1 MQVRTA
7 VSVKIAGKSFQA
19 RADTRDVAGIQDEV
33 QRVDDPEPSAVT
45 AIHPER
51 REAHTAPAPNDPA
64 AIEARLEEIA
74 AMVRRAKLLSDAAT
88 PLDDAAAVSEPVSAP
103 APVLV
108 PAPEPSPS
116 RGVPRLGQMLVE
128 RELITPEQL
137 DEALE
142 LQQTTG
148 RRIGETLVEIGAV
161 SGIEVAL
168 VLAEHLGVAFVDLRT
183 QPPDPVLA
191 QLIPQDIA
199 LRYTA
204 LPVARWNDHLVIA
217 MANPNDVFAVDDLR
231 VVIGQP
237 IIAALTDTEQLRTAI
252 ARAYQ
257 HSDVASSLDDVS
269 SDLAENEPVVVVDDA
284 GDGPMVQLVNA
295 LLEQASRDRASDLHV
310 EPASNNVCIR
320 FRIDGVLHDVS
331 EAPLSMLRPMVSRM
345 KLLGGLDIAQSRLPQ
360 DGRFSTRVQGRAI
373 DVRIATVPT
382 AAGEAAVLRLLD
394 ATGAAIDVKSLGL
407 TPNEASR
414 LLPAFY
420 LPQGAVIVTGP
431 TGSGKTSTLYAVL
444 SQVSTRDKSIVSVE
458 DPVEYRLDGIKQIQ
472 INTRAGMTFPTAL
485 RSILRVDPDV
495 IFVGEIRDGETAKI
509 ASDAAITGHLVASTL
524 HTTSAA
530 ASPIRLTD
538 MGVEPYLVASAL
550 SCVAAQRLLRRLC
563 DACAQPV
570 PESEGVPLLRD
581 LGAPESIAMGAT
593 ARVPVGCSECL
604 NTGYKGRLP
613 VYEIM
618 PVSEGIERLIVD
630 RAAAADIERLAVAE
644 GMDTMRIA
652 ALRRVARGEVSVEEM
667 IRAIA

>member
-1 MQVRTA
+1 
-7 VSVKIAGKSFQA
+7 
-19 RADTRDVAGIQDEV
+19 
-33 QRVDDPEPSAVT
+33 
-45 AIHPER
+45 
-51 REAHTAPAPNDPA
+51 
-64 AIEARLEEIA
+64 
-74 AMVRRAKLLSDAAT
+74 
-88 PLDDAAAVSEPVSAP
+88 
-103 APVLV
+103 
-108 PAPEPSPS
+108 
-116 RGVPRLGQMLVE
+116 MLVE
-128 RELITPEQL
+128 RELVTPEQL

-142 LQQTTG
+142 LQRTTG

-168 VLAEHLGVAFVDLRT
+168 VLAEHLGVPFVDLRT
-183 QPPDPVLA
+183 QPPDPALA
-191 QLIPQDIA
+191 HLIPHEIA

-204 LPVARWNDHLVIA
+204 LPVARWNEQLVIA

-237 IIAALTDTEQLRTAI
+237 IIAALTDGEQLCTAI
-252 ARAYQ
+252 SRAYQ
-257 HSDVASSLDDVS
+257 HADVASSLDDVT
-269 SDLAENEPVVVVDDA
+269 SDLADADEPVVVIDDV

-295 LLEQASRDRASDLHV
+295 LLEQASRERASDLHV
-310 EPASNNVCIR
+310 EPTSNNVCIR

-345 KLLGGLDIAQSRLPQ
+345 KLLGGLDIAQSRRPQ
-360 DGRFSTRVQGRAI
+360 DGRFSTRVQGRPI

-407 TPNEASR
+407 TANEAAR

-509 ASDAAITGHLVASTL
+509 ASDAAITGHLVVSTL
-524 HTTSAA
+524 HTTRAA
-530 ASPIRLTD
+530 ASPIRLAD

-550 SCVAAQRLLRRLC
+550 SCVAAQRLVRRLC
-563 DACAQPV
+563 DACAQPA
-570 PESEGVPLLRD
+570 PDSETAPLLRD
-581 LGAPESIAMGAT
+581 LGAPESIATGAT
-593 ARVPVGCSECL
+593 VRVPVGCSECL

-613 VYEIM
+613 IYEIM
-618 PVSEGIERLIVD
+618 PVSDGIERLIVD
-630 RAAAADIERLAVAE
+630 RASAADIERLAVEE

-652 ALRRVARGEVSVEEM
+652 ALRRVAQGQVSVEEM
-667 IRAIA
+667 VRAIV